1 MLQDTKINILYAKGP
16 IHQKYL
22 TIINVYAPKKHTK
35 QTNKIKGEMDNSTI
49 SVGEFN
55 TCFSGSDKLY

>member
-1 MLQDTKINILYAKGP
+1 MYMHLKNTQSK
-16 IHQKYL
+16 
-22 TIINVYAPKKHTK
+22 
-35 QTNKIKGEMDNSTI
+35 TNKIKGEMDNSTI